1 MDHYGKARRDGLRIY
16 TAALQAHEDPYL
28 PVLEKKVPELASLA
42 RLSLGVISVPLS
54 RVLGSVSEGRSKAF
68 TKNFLPI
75 LEGGS
80 EFAAKWDRLYES
92 VESEGVRQPVTALE
106 YLGYYYI
113 IEGNKRVSVMKA
125 NGAKEIEADVSR
137 VIPPRTEDPEIVSYY
152 EYCDFTK
159 ETGLYAILFT
169 RPGSYQ
175 KLVSLPGMKAGEK
188 WTEDEILSLRKI
200 YAYFS
205 EAYETLLKDHP
216 SLPTGDA
223 FLTYLT
229 AFGYRE
235 VRDDD
240 LDKTRDRIRL
250 MAREFETHDGRVNLV
265 MDRADPTAAMPIIA
279 SLFSPSKVKA
289 AFLFNRPVE
298 DSAWNYWHNL
308 GRLEAEEKLG
318 GKLETTACIVPS
330 RSDFE
335 ETVERLIKDG
345 YTAFFATSPV
355 MLNST
360 IQPALTH
367 PDIRFLCCSLLSS
380 YTNIRTY
387 YIRFYEAKFLLGL
400 AAGILSD
407 NGKIGYI
414 ADFPIYGSPSAVNA
428 FALGARMV
436 NPKAKIYMNWFSA
449 SWYDDKQ
456 PFLDPEIRV
465 ICNRDITAPKY
476 DARDYGL
483 YVRKGRS
490 IVNMATLVP
499 RWGLFYR
506 LICEMILNGTFN
518 PAENR
523 QNATNY
529 WWGIGSH
536 ILDVAFSARFDPYAA
551 RIIHHFRQE
560 LKEGSFTPFEG
571 EIRDQAGNLRCEADR
586 RLTPAEILCMDYLV
600 DNVIGSFPK
609 ESELIESARPL
620 VRLQGIHG
628 ELMPELSSFSWNRK

>member
-1 MDHYGKARRDGLRIY
+1 MDHYGKARRDGLRVY
-16 TAALQAHEDPYL
+16 TAAIQANEDPYL
-28 PVLEKKVPELASLA
+28 PVLENRVPDLASLS
-42 RLSLGVISVPLS
+42 RISLGVISIPLS

-68 TKNFLPI
+68 TRGFLPI

-92 VESEGVRQPVTALE
+92 VESEGVNQPVTALE
-106 YLGYYYI
+106 YMGNYYI

-125 NGAKEIEADVSR
+125 MEARDIEADVTR
-137 VIPPRTEDPEIVSYY
+137 VYPPKTDDPEIVSYY

-159 ETGLYAILFT
+159 ETGLYGILFT

-175 KLVSLPGMKAGEK
+175 KLVHLPGMRAAEK
-188 WTEDEILSLRKI
+188 WTEDEILSLRKLFH
-200 YAYFS
+200 YFS
-205 EAYETLLKDHP
+205 EAYDTVLKDTEV
-216 SLPTGDA
+216 LPVGDA
-223 FLTYLT
+223 FLSYLI
-229 AFGYRE
+229 AFGYLD
-235 VRDDD
+235 VRNDD
-240 LDKTRDRIRL
+240 LEKTRDRVRL

-265 MDRADPTAAMPIIA
+265 MDRANPAPAVPIIA
-279 SLFSPSKVKA
+279 NLFGPSKIKA
-289 AFLFNRPVE
+289 AFLFNRPIE

-308 GRLEAEEKLG
+308 GRLEAEQKLA
-318 GKLETTACIVPS
+318 GKLETAALVVPS

-335 ETVERLIKDG
+335 QVVEKLIKDG

-355 MLNST
+355 MLNSA
-360 IQPALTH
+360 IEPALTH
-367 PDIRFLCCSLLSS
+367 PEARFLCCSMLSS

-400 AAGILSD
+400 AAGILSE

-414 ADFPIYGSPSAVNA
+414 ADFPIYGSPSAANA

-436 NPKAKIYMNWFSA
+436 NPKAKIYLNWFSA
-449 SWYDDKQ
+449 SWYNDRV
-456 PFLDPEIRV
+456 PFEDPEIRV
-465 ICNRDITAPKY
+465 ICNRDITAPKH

-483 YVRKGRS
+483 YLRNGS
-490 IVNMATLVP
+490 EIINMATLVP

-506 LICEMILNGTFN
+506 LISEMILNGTFN
-518 PAENR
+518 PAENK
-523 QNATNY
+523 QKATNY

-536 ILDVAFSARFDPYAA
+536 ILDVAFSARFDTYAA
-551 RIIHHFRQE
+551 RIINHFREE
-560 LKEGSFTPFEG
+560 LREGSFTPFEG
-571 EIRDQAGNLRCEADR
+571 EIRDQAGNIRCEADR

-600 DNVIGSFPK
+600 DNIVGSFPA
-609 ESELIESARPL
+609 ENELIESARPL